1 MFIRNANKQIIHEN
15 DVLNFHLQHLMHDI
29 RDRKLVDNNWFYVA
43 VVWWIFWTL
52 FIVIIV

>member
-29 RDRKLVDNNWFYVA
+29 RDRKLVDNN
-43 VVWWIFWTL
+43 
-52 FIVIIV
+52 